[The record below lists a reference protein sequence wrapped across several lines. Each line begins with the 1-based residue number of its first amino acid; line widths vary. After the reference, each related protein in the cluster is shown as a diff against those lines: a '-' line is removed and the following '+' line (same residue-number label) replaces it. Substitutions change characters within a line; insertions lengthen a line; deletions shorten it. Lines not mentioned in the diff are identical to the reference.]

1 MSNMSGSPN
10 KPDFEELYD
19 SLYDKIYRYTY
30 TILLNREDAED
41 IVAETFLSAY
51 RSYDRFDSEKAT
63 PQAWLVAIAHN
74 YAVNLVR
81 SAAYRRRA
89 APETVPEEADP
100 SHDFVGKIET
110 EDLVSR
116 LYARL
121 TEEEREFLN
130 LRYVMEFRD
139 AEVGEL
145 LGLSPKTVNKR
156 YQRLLEKCRRLLS
169 QSETQDKFSG

>member
-1 MSNMSGSPN
+1 MSNTSGSPN

-41 IVAETFLSAY
+41 VVAETFLSAY
-51 RSYDRFDSEKAT
+51 RAYDRFDSEKAT
-63 PQAWLVAIAHN
+63 PQAWLVRIAHN
-74 YAVNLVR
+74 HAVNLVR
-81 SAAYRRRA
+81 SAAYRKRTA
-89 APETVPEEADP
+89 SETVPEEADP
-100 SHDFVGKIET
+100 ANGFAGKVET

-139 AEVGEL
+139 AEIGEL
-145 LGLSPKTVNKR
+145 LGLSQKTVNKR

-169 QSETQDKFSG
+169 QSETAG